1 MGKSAQYGRAAAR
14 RARSLSAGAAA
25 TAGQGLPE
33 PVSEELS
40 EPLPQAV
47 PLPDTLPEAQSD
59 GSASDDRARPLPPAA
74 ATAAAMATADT
85 VATGDTGGLPALS
98 ADDLPD
104 GLVVADGTGRVVAL
118 NRAAERVL
126 GRAAADVVGHDVR
139 EALPL
144 QDTDGRNWWTC
155 TDPWG
160 GLATRTGHR
169 ERLLLFQAP
178 DGQREVLVTGAYRR
192 SHPGGPV
199 DAVLLGVRDA
209 MARQRVQEEHGVL
222 ISTVAHELRSPLT
235 SVKGFTATLLRRWD
249 RFTDDQKRFMLETIE
264 HDADRVT
271 RLITELLDIS
281 RIDAGRLEV
290 RRQPV
295 DVAAATRRHVERMI
309 ASGHDTQR
317 FDVRAMPGLPEVW
330 ADPDRLDQVLA
341 NLLENAVR
349 HGEGT
354 VTVDISPASEPSAP
368 GRPGGRVVAV
378 TVTDEGEGI
387 AEEDM
392 QRVFTRFWQGR
403 RRGGTGLGLYLVRGL
418 VEAHGGRITVGR
430 GPTGGAQ
437 FRFTLPAEVPEHV
450 A

>member
-14 RARSLSAGAAA
+14 RARSLSAGAAPA
-25 TAGQGLPE
+25 TSSSVP
-33 PVSEELS
+33 
-40 EPLPQAV
+40 EPLPEE
-47 PLPDTLPEAQSD
+47 LPEALPAD
-59 GSASDDRARPLPPAA
+59 LPDEGPAAGGRARPLAA
-74 ATAAAMATADT
+74 AVT
-85 VATGDTGGLPALS
+85 TGDTDELPSLS

-104 GLVVADGTGRVVAL
+104 GLVVADGTGRVVAM

-126 GRAAADVVGHDVR
+126 GRAAADVVGHDIR

-160 GLATRTGHR
+160 GLPTRTGHR

-192 SHPGGPV
+192 SSPAGPV

-295 DVAAATRRHVERMI
+295 DVAAATRRHIDRMV
-309 ASGHDTQR
+309 ASGHDTHR
-317 FDVRAMPGLPEVW
+317 FDLRAAGDLPEVW

-354 VTVDISPASEPSAP
+354 VTVDIVASSEPSAP

-392 QRVFTRFWQGR
+392 PRVFTRFWQGR

-430 GPTGGAQ
+430 GPEGGAQ

>member
-1 MGKSAQYGRAAAR
+1 
-14 RARSLSAGAAA
+14 L
-25 TAGQGLPE
+25 
-33 PVSEELS
+33 
-40 EPLPQAV
+40 
-47 PLPDTLPEAQSD
+47 
-59 GSASDDRARPLPPAA
+59 
-74 ATAAAMATADT
+74 
-85 VATGDTGGLPALS
+85 
-98 ADDLPD
+98 
-104 GLVVADGTGRVVAL
+104 LV
-118 NRAAERVL
+118 
-126 GRAAADVVGHDVR
+126 
-139 EALPL
+139 
-144 QDTDGRNWWTC
+144 
-155 TDPWG
+155 
-160 GLATRTGHR
+160 
-169 ERLLLFQAP
+169 
-178 DGQREVLVTGAYRR
+178 
-192 SHPGGPV
+192 
-199 DAVLLGVRDA
+199 GVRDA
-209 MARQRVQEEHGVL
+209 KARQRVQEEHGAL

-249 RFTDDQKRFMLETIE
+249 RFTDDQKRLMLETIE

-271 RLITELLDIS
+271 RLISELLDIS

-295 DVAAATRRHVERMI
+295 DVGAAARRHVERMV
-309 ASGHDTQR
+309 ASGHTTDR
-317 FDVRAMPGLPEVW
+317 FDVRVVPGLPEVW
-330 ADPDRLDQVLA
+330 ADPDRLDQVLG

-354 VTVDISPASEPSAP
+354 VTVEVAEGNEPSAP
-368 GRPGGRVVAV
+368 GRPGGHVVSV

-430 GPTGGAQ
+430 GAKGGAQ

>member
-1 MGKSAQYGRAAAR
+1 MGKTAQGGRPAR
-14 RARSLSAGAAA
+14 TRPGATPGGGDSPAPP
-25 TAGQGLPE
+25 TVL
-33 PVSEELS
+33 V
-40 EPLPQAV
+40 
-47 PLPDTLPEAQSD
+47 
-59 GSASDDRARPLPPAA
+59 PAA
-74 ATAAAMATADT
+74 AGPAA
-85 VATGDTGGLPALS
+85 GSGGSNGEAGPAHALALL

-104 GLVVADGTGRVVAL
+104 GLVVADAEGRVVGL

-126 GRAAADVVGHDVR
+126 GRTAVDVVGRDIR

-144 QDTDGRNWWTC
+144 QDTDGHGWWAC

-169 ERLLLFQAP
+169 ERLLLLP
-178 DGQREVLVTGAYRR
+178 GPSGQREVLVTAAYRR
-192 SHPGGPV
+192 PGPGRPV
-199 DAVLLGVRDA
+199 DAVLVGVRDA
-209 MARQRVQEEHGVL
+209 MARQRVQEEHGAL

-249 RFTDDQKRFMLETIE
+249 RFTDDQKRLMLETIE

-271 RLITELLDIS
+271 RLISELLDIS

-295 DVAAATRRHVERMI
+295 DVVGAVRRHVERMV
-309 ASGHDTQR
+309 ASGHASTR
-317 FDVRAMPGLPEVW
+317 FDVRAADTVPEVW
-330 ADPDRLDQVLA
+330 ADPDRLDQVLG

-354 VTVDISPASEPSAP
+354 VTVDVALGSEPSAP

-430 GPTGGAQ
+430 GAAGGAQ

>member
-1 MGKSAQYGRAAAR
+1 MGKTAQGGRPAR
-14 RARSLSAGAAA
+14 TRPGATPGGGAGAAPP
-25 TAGQGLPE
+25 TVL
-33 PVSEELS
+33 V
-40 EPLPQAV
+40 
-47 PLPDTLPEAQSD
+47 
-59 GSASDDRARPLPPAA
+59 PAA
-74 ATAAAMATADT
+74 ADPAAVRAHASNGEA
-85 VATGDTGGLPALS
+85 VPAHPLALL

-104 GLVVADGTGRVVAL
+104 GLVVADAQGRVVAL

-126 GRAAADVVGHDVR
+126 GRAPADVVGRDVR

-144 QDTDGRNWWTC
+144 QDTDGRSWWAC
-155 TDPWG
+155 TDPWS

-169 ERLLLFQAP
+169 ERLLLLPGP

-192 SHPGGPV
+192 PAPGAPV
-199 DAVLLGVRDA
+199 DAVLIGVRDA
-209 MARQRVQEEHGVL
+209 IARQRVQEEHGAL

-271 RLITELLDIS
+271 RLIGELLDIS

-295 DVAAATRRHVERMI
+295 DVPAAVRRHVERMV
-309 ASGHDTQR
+309 ASGHATTR
-317 FDVRAMPGLPEVW
+317 FDVTAADQLPEVW

-354 VTVDISPASEPSAP
+354 VTVDVAAGTEPSGP

-430 GPTGGAQ
+430 GAKGGAQ
-437 FRFTLPAEVPEHV
+437 FRFTLPAEVPEHM

>member
-1 MGKSAQYGRAAAR
+1 MGKRLPVGRAAAR
-14 RARSLSAGAAA
+14 APRSPRAAA
-25 TAGQGLPE
+25 DVVT
-33 PVSEELS
+33 
-40 EPLPQAV
+40 EPLPVVDGSSRAARPRAKGPADAV
-47 PLPDTLPEAQSD
+47 PIAASVPSD
-59 GSASDDRARPLPPAA
+59 SLDDHPLA
-74 ATAAAMATADT
+74 
-85 VATGDTGGLPALS
+85 VG

-104 GLVVADGTGRVVAL
+104 GLVVADGTGRVVSL

-126 GRAAADVVGHDVR
+126 GRTAVDVVGRDVR

-169 ERLLLFQAP
+169 ERLLLLPGP
-178 DGQREVLVTGAYRR
+178 DGQREVLVTGSYRR
-192 SHPGGPV
+192 PAPGAPV
-199 DAVLLGVRDA
+199 DAVLIGVRDA
-209 MARQRVQEEHGVL
+209 IARQRVQEEHGVL

-309 ASGHDTQR
+309 ASGHDTHR
-317 FDVRAMPGLPEVW
+317 FDVRAADGLPEVW
-330 ADPDRLDQVLA
+330 ADPDRLDQVLG

-354 VTVDISPASEPSAP
+354 VRIDVTAASEVLAA
-368 GRPGGRVVAV
+368 GRPEPVV
-378 TVTDEGEGI
+378 
-387 AEEDM
+387 
-392 QRVFTRFWQGR
+392 
-403 RRGGTGLGLYLVRGL
+403 
-418 VEAHGGRITVGR
+418 
-430 GPTGGAQ
+430 
-437 FRFTLPAEVPEHV
+437 
-450 A
+450 

>member
-1 MGKSAQYGRAAAR
+1 MGKTAQGGQPAR
-14 RARSLSAGAAA
+14 TRRGLPATGGPAPAPPSVLVPA
-25 TAGQGLPE
+25 TAGTPADARTANGQQDAAH
-33 PVSEELS
+33 
-40 EPLPQAV
+40 PLAV
-47 PLPDTLPEAQSD
+47 L
-59 GSASDDRARPLPPAA
+59 
-74 ATAAAMATADT
+74 
-85 VATGDTGGLPALS
+85 

-104 GLVVADGTGRVVAL
+104 GLVLADAEGLVVGL
-118 NRAAERVL
+118 NRAAVRVL
-126 GRAAADVVGHDVR
+126 GRAAADVVGSDIR

-144 QDTDGRNWWTC
+144 QDTDGRSWWAC
-155 TDPWG
+155 TNPWA

-169 ERLLLFQAP
+169 ERLLLLPGP
-178 DGQREVLVTGAYRR
+178 DGQREVLVTASYRR
-192 SHPGGPV
+192 PGPGLPV
-199 DAVLLGVRDA
+199 DLVLVGVRDA
-209 MARQRVQEEHGVL
+209 KARQRVQEEHGAL

-249 RFTDDQKRFMLETIE
+249 RFTDDQKRLMLETIE

-271 RLITELLDIS
+271 RLISELLDIS

-295 DVAAATRRHVERMI
+295 DVGAAARRHVERMV
-309 ASGHDTQR
+309 ASGHTTDR
-317 FDVRAMPGLPEVW
+317 FDVRVVPGLPEVW
-330 ADPDRLDQVLA
+330 ADPDRLDQVLG

-354 VTVDISPASEPSAP
+354 VTVEVAQGNEPSAP
-368 GRPGGRVVAV
+368 GRPGGDVVSV

-430 GPTGGAQ
+430 GATGGAQ